1 MGGDMTTATHDIPG
15 LITALANGPK
25 LIIPIVRDTP
35 PANLKRRP
43 TPEKWSVHEHA
54 CHIATVHP
62 LFFGRLDQM
71 LRDKNPRVIPY
82 EPGDE
87 APDMLLKMDLE
98 ASLERLVRER
108 AEIVDRIR
116 KLTPEQ
122 WERTGE
128 HPEYD
133 RYSVFI
139 MFRHL
144 ELHDKLHAYRI
155 EQLAY
160 KPDW

>member
-1 MGGDMTTATHDIPG
+1 MPAPSHDTA
-15 LITALANGPK
+15 ALMAALEGGPK

-43 TPEKWSVHEHA
+43 APEKWSVHEHA
-54 CHIATVHP
+54 CHIATVH
-62 LFFGRLDQM
+62 GCSSAGWIGCSAISIRAS
-71 LRDKNPRVIPY
+71 IPY

-87 APDMLLKMDLE
+87 APDMLIKMDLE
-98 ASLERLVRER
+98 VALERLARER
-108 AEIVDRIR
+108 AEIVARIR
-116 KLTPEQ
+116 KLTPAQ

-160 KPDW
+160 KKDW